1 MNQHGVGRLRREY
14 ARLRWTLPLWWTATA
29 FVVLACGLVLP
40 RTWTVESVL
49 RFDASGPD
57 VIADAEQGLRRL
69 ARSSTAGE
77 LRLERVGAELRVELA
92 ANDRPQ
98 ELRVALPTLVDA
110 FVTERRLAA
119 LQVLRDEQ
127 QRLQAV
133 LERTEAEDTAARDR
147 LGEALA
153 ALPAGGD
160 TTVAA
165 RLGRMQAEAQRLALE
180 IRDGNARSAALQA
193 RVAEL
198 DTELG
203 AMQVDGVGVGTPEPG
218 SVQEQEQESQRVEYA
233 ALVARRESAR
243 EEFAHQR
250 SANVAATRRAADLGR
265 LIEESRT
272 ELLRLQGE
280 NEQIQRLNEAGETA
294 ARVVAGAREQLD
306 AHTARMARES
316 PQLPFTLVGSRSEPE
331 LVRGLT
337 SGQVVGLA
345 AAGGCVVVLLRLF
358 AACMIR
364 HETRNLALLAD
375 RLQVRALVELPVW
388 RDSTRDPLAT
398 LRRVGSMLVAL
409 VGVTACAAY
418 LLLV

>member
-1 MNQHGVGRLRREY
+1 MNQHGVGRLGREY
-14 ARLRWTLPLWWTATA
+14 ARLRWTLPLWWTATVL
-29 FVVLACGLVLP
+29 VVLACGLVLP
-40 RTWTVESVL
+40 RTWMVESVL

-57 VIADAEQGLRRL
+57 TIADAEQVLRRL
-69 ARSSTAGE
+69 AAPSAAGE
-77 LRLERVGAELRVELA
+77 LRLERVGAELRVELVA
-92 ANDRPQ
+92 SDRPQ
-98 ELRVALPTLVDA
+98 ELRAALPTLVDA

-119 LQVLRDEQ
+119 SQVWRDEQ
-127 QRLQAV
+127 QRLKSV
-133 LERTEAEDTAARDR
+133 LARAEAEDTAARDR

-203 AMQVDGVGVGTPEPG
+203 SMQAEGGGVDTPEQG
-218 SVQEQEQESQRVEYA
+218 SAQEQQNQRVEYA

-243 EEFAHQR
+243 EELAHQR
-250 SANVAATRRAADLGR
+250 SANAAATRRAADLGR

-306 AHTARMARES
+306 AHTARIARES

-345 AAGGCVVVLLRLF
+345 AAGGCVVVLLRLL

-388 RDSTRDPLAT
+388 GDSTRDPLAT
-398 LRRVGSMLVAL
+398 VRRVGSMLVAL

>member
-1 MNQHGVGRLRREY
+1 MNQHGVGRLGREY
-14 ARLRWTLPLWWTATA
+14 ARLRWTLPLWWTTTVL
-29 FVVLACGLVLP
+29 VVLACGLVLP
-40 RTWTVESVL
+40 RTWMVESVL

-57 VIADAEQGLRRL
+57 TIADAEQVLRRL
-69 ARSSTAGE
+69 AAPSAAGE
-77 LRLERVGAELRVELA
+77 LRLERVGAELRVELVA
-92 ANDRPQ
+92 SDRPQ
-98 ELRVALPTLVDA
+98 ELRAALPTLVDA

-119 LQVLRDEQ
+119 SQVWRDEQ
-127 QRLQAV
+127 QRLKSV
-133 LERTEAEDTAARDR
+133 LARAEAEDTAARDR

-203 AMQVDGVGVGTPEPG
+203 SMQAEGGGVDTPEQG
-218 SVQEQEQESQRVEYA
+218 SAQEQQNQRVEYA

-243 EEFAHQR
+243 EELAHQR
-250 SANVAATRRAADLGR
+250 SANAAATRRAADLGR

-306 AHTARMARES
+306 AHTARIARES

-345 AAGGCVVVLLRLF
+345 AAGGCVVVLLRLL

-398 LRRVGSMLVAL
+398 VRRVGSMLVAL

>member
-14 ARLRWTLPLWWTATA
+14 ARLRWTLPLWWTATVVA
-29 FVVLACGLVLP
+29 VLACGLVLP
-40 RTWTVESVL
+40 RTWIVESAL
-49 RFDASGPD
+49 RFGDTGTNA
-57 VIADAEQGLRRL
+57 IADAEQVLRRL
-69 ARSSTAGE
+69 AVSSVTGE
-77 LRLERVGAELRVELA
+77 LRFERVGAELRVELA
-92 ANDRPQ
+92 ANDQPQ
-98 ELRVALPTLVDA
+98 QLRSALPALIDA
-110 FVTERRLAA
+110 FVADRRQAA

-127 QRLQAV
+127 QRLKSV
-133 LERTEAEDTAARDR
+133 LERAEAEDAAAQDR

-180 IRDGNARSAALQA
+180 IRDGNARVAALDA

-198 DTELG
+198 ATAIES
-203 AMQVDGVGVGTPEPG
+203 MQADGDGVDASEPESAG
-218 SVQEQEQESQRVEYA
+218 EQGGPRVEYA

-243 EEFAHQR
+243 EELAHQR
-250 SANVAATRRAADLGR
+250 SANAAATRRAAELGR
-265 LIEESRT
+265 LIEDSRV

-294 ARVVAGAREQLD
+294 ARAVASAREQLD
-306 AHTARMARES
+306 AHMARQS
-316 PQLPFTLVGSRSEPE
+316 PPLPFTLVASRSEPR

-337 SGQVVGLA
+337 REQMVGLA
-345 AAGGCVVVLLRLF
+345 AAGGCVVVLLRLL
-358 AACMIR
+358 AACVIR

-388 RDSTRDPLAT
+388 RDSTRDPVAT
-398 LRRVGSMLVAL
+398 LRRAGSLVVAL

-418 LLLV
+418 LLVT

>member
-1 MNQHGVGRLRREY
+1 MNQHGVGRLGREY
-14 ARLRWTLPLWWTATA
+14 ARLRWTLPLWWTATVL
-29 FVVLACGLVLP
+29 VVLACGLVLP
-40 RTWTVESVL
+40 RTWMVESVL

-57 VIADAEQGLRRL
+57 TIADAEQVLRRL
-69 ARSSTAGE
+69 AAPSAAGE
-77 LRLERVGAELRVELA
+77 LRLERVGAELRVELVA
-92 ANDRPQ
+92 SDRPQ
-98 ELRVALPTLVDA
+98 ELRAALPTLVDA

-119 LQVLRDEQ
+119 SQVWRDEQ
-127 QRLQAV
+127 QRLKSV
-133 LERTEAEDTAARDR
+133 LARAEAEDTAARDR

-203 AMQVDGVGVGTPEPG
+203 SMQAEGGGVDTPEQG
-218 SVQEQEQESQRVEYA
+218 SAQEQQNQRVEYA

-243 EEFAHQR
+243 EELAHQR
-250 SANVAATRRAADLGR
+250 SANAAATRRAADLGR

-306 AHTARMARES
+306 AHTVRMARES
-316 PQLPFTLVGSRSEPE
+316 PQLPFTLVASRSEPE
-331 LVRGLT
+331 LVHGLT

-345 AAGGCVVVLLRLF
+345 AASGCVVVLLRLL

-398 LRRVGSMLVAL
+398 VRRVGSMLVAL

>member
-1 MNQHGVGRLRREY
+1 MNQHGVGRLGREY
-14 ARLRWTLPLWWTATA
+14 ARLRWTLPLWWTATVL
-29 FVVLACGLVLP
+29 VVLACGLVLP
-40 RTWTVESVL
+40 RTWMVESVL

-57 VIADAEQGLRRL
+57 TIADAEQVLRRL
-69 ARSSTAGE
+69 AAPSAAGE
-77 LRLERVGAELRVELA
+77 LRLERVGAELRVELVA
-92 ANDRPQ
+92 SDRPQ
-98 ELRVALPTLVDA
+98 ELRAALPTLVDA

-119 LQVLRDEQ
+119 SQVWRDEQ
-127 QRLQAV
+127 QRLKSV
-133 LERTEAEDTAARDR
+133 LARAEAEDTAARDR

-203 AMQVDGVGVGTPEPG
+203 SMQAEGGGVDTPEQG
-218 SVQEQEQESQRVEYA
+218 SAQEQQNQRVEYA

-243 EEFAHQR
+243 EELAHQR
-250 SANVAATRRAADLGR
+250 SANAAATRRAADLGR

-306 AHTARMARES
+306 AHTARIARES

-345 AAGGCVVVLLRLF
+345 AAGGCVVVLLRLL

-398 LRRVGSMLVAL
+398 VRRVGSMLVAL